1 MPKSKKSR
9 LRLLAGFFFAFFVL
23 FLIYLRITRKSW
35 LSSAN
40 TAQSAGNAHKPH
52 SSGLFSPS
60 SYLLAYPAPVHLRQP
75 RRSPCGGQRPPRL
88 SACLSAVP
96 AAALLSAL
104 SAALL
109 CPVSAAVLC
118 AARPLPCAP
127 PAHPLLVPEPPRRAP
142 CAAPR
147 SPRSCTP
154 ALSIC
159 HPRQGGHR
167 EVSALLCYASACFCA
182 RRNCRGS
189 VGLSPAQRPRRA
201 VRASCSASASSVS
214 SAA

>member
-1 MPKSKKSR
+1 MGGV
-9 LRLLAGFFFAFFVL
+9 A
-23 FLIYLRITRKSW
+23 
-35 LSSAN
+35 
-40 TAQSAGNAHKPH
+40 
-52 SSGLFSPS
+52 
-60 SYLLAYPAPVHLRQP
+60 APVPVKGAHGVRPVSPRFRYEKVPPVPPVRDGGFGDGLRQP
-75 RRSPCGGQRPPRL
+75 RGSPRGGQRPPRL

-96 AAALLSAL
+96 AAALL

-127 PAHPLLVPEPPRRAP
+127 PAHPLLLPEPPRRAP

-189 VGLSPAQRPRRA
+189 VGSSPAQRPRHA
-201 VRASCSASASSVS
+201 ARASCSASASSVS